1 LSGESQFTNRTG
13 KNMAN
18 EDNDLSDTR
27 SGGDIERP
35 VIEYERLLD
44 RLGSLAQTF
53 GTARD
58 LRSIYQALY
67 QFAIASTPSNSL
79 AISLVEQG
87 TRMVVYACCDGAE
100 IDLSEVP
107 SIKIRGT
114 GPHTVALVTNQI
126 TILNDFQG
134 QMQGHK
140 FVCMGFD
147 VDPRLP
153 RSSLIAPM
161 SVMGRVIG
169 SFEIQSPELGA
180 FNQSHVTAM
189 RMAAA
194 LAAVA
199 IENVRMLERERE
211 REQRLRQS
219 QKMEAVGRLAGGIAH
234 DFNNLLTAIIGYS
247 QFIQMRLAEE
257 DPLIREVEEIQ
268 KASHRAAALT
278 RQLLAF
284 SRKQVLQPKVID
296 LNTVVSDMEKMLGR
310 LIGEDIELISFP
322 DPELGRVKADPSQV
336 EQVLLNLVVN
346 ARDAMPRGGKLII
359 QTANVVLDESYA
371 RTRLGSIAPGRFVML
386 AVTDTGSGM
395 DRETMSHIFEPFFT
409 TKEQGKGTGL
419 GLSTVYG
426 IVTQSGGDVSVES
439 ERTRGTTFKVYLP
452 RVEEAGDQAHAGAA
466 GAGKARPA
474 ETVLLVE
481 DEEIVY
487 RLLHE
492 VLEMNGYDVLGANDA
507 REAIAICE
515 RHAGR
520 IHLMLTDVVMP
531 RLSGRELAERV
542 APLRPDMKVLY
553 MSGHTDDAIVHYGVI
568 EAGMAFIQKPFS
580 PNALALK
587 VREVLDAP
595 AAASDKPDSIIES
608 VAPAQS
614 LSEEPDATSPGE
626 DPSNLVH

>member
-1 LSGESQFTNRTG
+1 
-13 KNMAN
+13 
-18 EDNDLSDTR
+18 
-27 SGGDIERP
+27 
-35 VIEYERLLD
+35 
-44 RLGSLAQTF
+44 
-53 GTARD
+53 
-58 LRSIYQALY
+58 
-67 QFAIASTPSNSL
+67 
-79 AISLVEQG
+79 
-87 TRMVVYACCDGAE
+87 MVVYACCDGAE